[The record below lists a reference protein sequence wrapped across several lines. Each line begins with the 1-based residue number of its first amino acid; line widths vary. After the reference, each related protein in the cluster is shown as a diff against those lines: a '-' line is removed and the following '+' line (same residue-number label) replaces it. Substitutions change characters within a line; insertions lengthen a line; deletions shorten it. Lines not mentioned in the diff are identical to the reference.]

1 MFASNLSGNTSPPL
15 PVGARPTPVV
25 YQTELRPTVQGRFP
39 DGRVME
45 GPRGTPLE
53 AFILAAKL
61 PDEPRVVASLMN
73 GRLRELCFPLQ
84 EDADLV
90 PVTTATN
97 DGARIYRRSLS
108 FLMIVAAAEV
118 LPGQVITILHSMPF
132 GGYYCE
138 RDNGHRLTD
147 DELSALKRRM
157 RELVEADLPIDN
169 VRLPLDEALA
179 FFREQGDLEKADLFA
194 RRRKDYLT
202 LYELNGIRD
211 YFHGFMVP
219 RTRYLDLFDL
229 CHYNNGFILHFPRRS
244 WPGVLQPFEDEP
256 RLAQIFQTYKDWLTI
271 MGVGNVTA
279 LNQAIANGRSREV
292 ILVAEALH
300 ERQLASIARA
310 IANRQPAVRLV
321 AVSGPTSAGKTT
333 FAKRL
338 ALQVMA
344 QGIYPVI
351 ISLDDYFVNREDT
364 PRDPYGNFDF
374 EALEAVDIA
383 LFQADMRRLMGG
395 EEVVLPRYNF
405 KTGLREQGAP
415 LRIGQ
420 DHVILVEGI
429 HGLNPR
435 LTANLP
441 PSAMFRVFISAFT
454 QLNLDRHNR
463 VPTTDTRLLR
473 RIVRDAAHRG
483 YSASQT
489 IGRWSSVRRGEK
501 NHIFPY
507 QNSADVFFN
516 SALVYE
522 LSALKLLAEP
532 LLLQVEAGTMERL
545 EANRLMAFLQWFEPM
560 SPGDLQY
567 IASDSILREFIGG
580 SLLETFHPSHWYATE
595 AGRRRIS

>member
-1 MFASNLSGNTSPPL
+1 MIKEPI
-15 PVGARPTPVV
+15 V
-25 YQTELRPTVQGRFP
+25 YPTELRPTVQARFP
-39 DGRVME
+39 DGRVLE

-53 AFILAAKL
+53 AFILAAQL
-61 PDEPRVVASLMN
+61 PAEPRVVASLMN
-73 GRLRELCFPLQ
+73 GRLRELCYPLP

-118 LPGQVITILHSMPF
+118 LPNQVITILHSMPF

-138 RDNGHRLTD
+138 RDDGRRLSD
-147 DELSALKRRM
+147 EELSALHQRM
-157 RELVEADLPIDN
+157 TELVEADLPIDN

-179 FFREQGDLEKADLFA
+179 FFRGQGDLEKADLFA
-194 RRRKDYLT
+194 RRRKAYLT
-202 LYELNGIRD
+202 LYELKGLRD

-219 RTRYLDLFDL
+219 RTGYLDLFSL
-229 CHYNNGFILHFPRRS
+229 CHYNDGFILQFPRRS

-256 RLAQIFQTYKDWLTI
+256 RLAEIFQNYKDWLTI
-271 MGVGNVTA
+271 MGVGNVTSLNEA
-279 LNQAIANGRSREV
+279 LTNGRSREV

-300 ERQLASIARA
+300 QRQLASIARD
-310 IANRQPAVRLV
+310 IANRQPAARLV

-338 ALQVMA
+338 ALQLLA

-351 ISLDDYFVNREDT
+351 ISLDDYFVDREDT
-364 PRDPYGNFDF
+364 PRDPTGNFDF
-374 EALEAVDIA
+374 EALEAVDVN
-383 LFQADMRRLMGG
+383 LFQADMRRLMDGA
-395 EEVVLPRYNF
+395 EVVMPRYNF
-405 KTGLREQGAP
+405 KTGRRELGPP
-415 LRIGQ
+415 LQIGK
-420 DHVILVEGI
+420 DHVIVVEGI

-441 PSAMFRVFISAFT
+441 PSATYRVFISAFT
-454 QLNLDRHNR
+454 QLNLDKHNR

-483 YSASQT
+483 YTATQT

-501 NHIFPY
+501 NHIFPF

-532 LLLQVEAGTMERL
+532 LLLQVEAGTSERL

-560 SPGDLQY
+560 SPIDLQY
-567 IASDSILREFIGG
+567 IAGDSILREFIGG
-580 SLLETFHPSHWYATE
+580 SILETFHPTHWYATGS
-595 AGRRRIS
+595 AGGRIS

>member
-1 MFASNLSGNTSPPL
+1 MTAEMMNEPI
-15 PVGARPTPVV
+15 V
-25 YQTELRPTVQGRFP
+25 YPTELRPTVQARFP
-39 DGRVME
+39 DGRVLE
-45 GPRGTPLE
+45 APRGTPLE
-53 AFILAAKL
+53 AFIVAAQL
-61 PDEPRVVASLMN
+61 PAEPRVVASLMN
-73 GRLRELCFPLQ
+73 GRLRELCYPLQ

-118 LPGQVITILHSMPF
+118 LPNQVITILHSMPF

-138 RDNGHRLTD
+138 RDDGRRLTD
-147 DELSALKRRM
+147 AELSTLHQRM
-157 RELVEADLPIDN
+157 TELVEADLPIDN
-169 VRLPLDEALA
+169 VRLPLEEALA
-179 FFREQGDLEKADLFA
+179 FFRGQSDLEKADLFA
-194 RRRKDYLT
+194 RRRKAYLT
-202 LYELNGIRD
+202 LYELKGLRD

-219 RTRYLDLFDL
+219 RTGYLDLFSL
-229 CHYNNGFILHFPRRS
+229 CHYNDGFILQFPRRS

-256 RLAQIFQTYKDWLTI
+256 RLAQIFQNYKDWLTI
-271 MGVGNVTA
+271 MGVGNVTSLNEA
-279 LNQAIANGRSREV
+279 LANGRSREV

-300 ERQLASIARA
+300 QRQLASIARD
-310 IANRQPAVRLV
+310 IANRQPAARLV

-338 ALQVMA
+338 ALQLLA

-351 ISLDDYFVNREDT
+351 ISLDDYFVDRENT
-364 PRDPYGNFDF
+364 PRDPTGNFDF
-374 EALEAVDIA
+374 EALEAVDVN
-383 LFQADMRRLMGG
+383 LFQADMRRLMDGA
-395 EEVVLPRYNF
+395 EVVMPRYNF
-405 KTGLREQGAP
+405 KTGRRELGPP
-415 LRIGQ
+415 LQIGK
-420 DHVILVEGI
+420 DHVIVVEGI

-441 PSAMFRVFISAFT
+441 PSATYRVFISAFT
-454 QLNLDRHNR
+454 QLNLDKHNR

-483 YSASQT
+483 YTATQT

-501 NHIFPY
+501 NHIFPF

-532 LLLQVEAGTMERL
+532 LLLQVEAGTRERL

-560 SPGDLQY
+560 SPVDLQY
-567 IASDSILREFIGG
+567 IAGDSIFREFIGG
-580 SLLETFHPSHWYATE
+580 SILETFHPTHWYATGS
-595 AGRRRIS
+595 AGGRIS

>member
-1 MFASNLSGNTSPPL
+1 MNETTS
-15 PVGARPTPVV
+15 V
-25 YQTELRPTVQGRFP
+25 YPTELRPTVQARFP
-39 DGRVME
+39 DGRVLE
-45 GPRGTPLE
+45 GARGTPIE
-53 AFILAAKL
+53 EFILGAGTPAG
-61 PDEPRVVASLMN
+61 DRVVASLMN
-73 GRLRELCFPLQ
+73 GRLRELCFPLT

-90 PVTTATN
+90 PVTTGSN

-108 FLMIVAAAEV
+108 FLMIAAAAEV
-118 LPGQVITILHSMPF
+118 LPDQVITILHSMPF

-138 RDNGHRLTD
+138 RGNAERLTD
-147 DELSALKRRM
+147 DELLALKRRM
-157 RELVEADLPIDN
+157 RELVDADLPINN
-169 VRLPLDEALA
+169 VRMPLDEALA

-194 RRRKDYLT
+194 RRRKAYLT
-202 LYELNGIRD
+202 LYELNGVKD

-229 CHYNNGFILHFPRRS
+229 RHYNDGFILQFPRRS
-244 WPGVLQPFEDEP
+244 WPNVLQPFEDEP

-271 MGVGNVTA
+271 VGVGNVTSLNEA
-279 LNQAIANGRSREV
+279 LARGRAGEIV
-292 ILVAEALH
+292 LVAEALH

-364 PRDPYGNFDF
+364 PRDPSGAFDF
-374 EALEAVDIA
+374 EALEAVDVA
-383 LFQADMRRLMGG
+383 LFQADMRRLMAG
-395 EEVVLPRYNF
+395 EEVLMPRYNF
-405 KTGLREQGAP
+405 RTGQREQGSP
-415 LRIGQ
+415 LSIGR

-435 LTANLP
+435 LTDQLP
-441 PSAMFRVFISAFT
+441 ESATFRIFISAFT
-454 QLNLDRHNR
+454 QLNLDKHNR

-483 YSASQT
+483 YSATAT
-489 IGRWSSVRRGEK
+489 IGRWNSVRRGEE
-501 NHIFPY
+501 NYIFPY

-522 LSALKLLAEP
+522 LSALKPLAEP
-532 LLLQVEAGTMERL
+532 LLLQVEQGTPERL
-545 EANRLMAFLQWFEPM
+545 EANRLLAFLQWFEPL
-560 SPGDLQY
+560 PLPELQY

-580 SLLETFHPSHWYATE
+580 SLLETFRPSHWYAT
-595 AGRRRIS
+595 GHGSVRIS

>member
-1 MFASNLSGNTSPPL
+1 MASRLNM
-15 PVGARPTPVV
+15 RQPTHV
-25 YQTELRPTVQGRFP
+25 YPTELRPTVQARLTN
-39 DGRVME
+39 GRVLE

-53 AFILAAKL
+53 EFILCADL
-61 PDEPRVVASLMN
+61 PGDQRVVASLMN
-73 GRLRELCFPLQ
+73 GRLRELCFPLM

-90 PVTTATN
+90 PVTTAGN
-97 DGARIYRRSLS
+97 DGSRIYRRSLS

-118 LPGQVITILHSMPF
+118 LPDQVITIHHSMPF

-138 RDNGHRLTD
+138 RGDAQRLTD
-147 DELSALKRRM
+147 DELAALKRRM
-157 RELVEADLPIDN
+157 RELVDADLPIDN
-169 VRLPLDEALA
+169 VRLPLEEALA
-179 FFREQGDLEKADLFA
+179 FFREQGDLEKADLFS

-219 RTRYLDLFDL
+219 RTSYLDLFDL
-229 CHYNNGFILHFPRRS
+229 HHYNEGFILQFPRRT
-244 WPGVLQPFEDEP
+244 WPNVLQPFEDEP
-256 RLAQIFQTYKDWLTI
+256 RLVQIFQTYKDWLTI
-271 MGVGNVTA
+271 MGVGNVTS
-279 LNQAIANGRSREV
+279 LNQAIAQGRAAEV
-292 ILVAEALH
+292 VLVAEALH

-351 ISLDDYFVNREDT
+351 ISLDDYFVNREYT
-364 PRDPYGNFDF
+364 PRDRSGNYDF
-374 EALEAVDIA
+374 EALEAVDVT
-383 LFQADMRRLMGG
+383 LFQSDMRRLMAG
-395 EEVVLPRYNF
+395 EEVLMPRYNF
-405 KTGLREQGAP
+405 KTGQREQGSP
-415 LRIGQ
+415 LSIGK
-420 DHVILVEGI
+420 DHVVLVEGI

-435 LTANLP
+435 LTDSLP
-441 PSAMFRVFISAFT
+441 ESATFRIFISAFT
-454 QLNLDRHNR
+454 QLNLDKHNR

-483 YSASQT
+483 YSATAT
-489 IGRWSSVRRGEK
+489 IGRWNSVRRGEK

-507 QNSADVFFN
+507 QNSADIFFN

-522 LSALKLLAEP
+522 LSALKPLAEP
-532 LLLQVEAGTMERL
+532 LLMQVEVGTPERL
-545 EANRLMAFLQWFEPM
+545 EANRLLAFLQWFEPM
-560 SPGDLQY
+560 PPVDLQY

-580 SLLETFHPSHWYATE
+580 SLLETFRPSHWYAT
-595 AGRRRIS
+595 ARGPARIS

>member
-1 MFASNLSGNTSPPL
+1 MGASPFEFVDMNPEEEVHL
-15 PVGARPTPVV
+15 
-25 YQTELRPTVQGRFP
+25 TELRSTVQARFP
-39 DGRVME
+39 DGRVFE
-45 GPRGTPLE
+45 GHRGTPIE
-53 AFILAAKL
+53 EFILAADL
-61 PDEPRVVASLMN
+61 PKGERVVASLMN

-118 LPGQVITILHSMPF
+118 LPGQVITIFHSMPF

-138 RDNGHRLTD
+138 RDGGQRLTD
-147 DELSALKRRM
+147 EELAALRRRM

-179 FFREQGDLEKADLFA
+179 FFRKQGDQEKADLFA

-202 LYELNGIRD
+202 LYELNGVRD
-211 YFHGFMVP
+211 YFHGFMVN

-229 CHYNNGFILHFPRRS
+229 RHYNDGFILQFPRRS
-244 WPGVLQPFEDEP
+244 WPNVLQPFEDEP

-279 LNQAIANGRSREV
+279 LNEAIANGRSREI

-300 ERQLASIARA
+300 ERQLASIARS
-310 IANRQPAVRLV
+310 IANRQPSTRLV

-364 PRDPYGNFDF
+364 PRDAFGHHDY
-374 EALEAVDIA
+374 EALEAVDVA
-383 LFQADMRRLMGG
+383 LFQDHMRRLMAD
-395 EEVVLPRYNF
+395 EEVIMPRFNF
-405 KTGLREQGAP
+405 KTGMREEGSP
-415 LRIGQ
+415 LHIGRE
-420 DHVILVEGI
+420 HVILVEGI

-435 LTANLP
+435 LTDNLP
-441 PSAMFRVFISAFT
+441 PSATFRVFISAFT
-454 QLNLDRHNR
+454 QLNLDKHNR

-473 RIVRDAAHRG
+473 RIVRDASHRG
-483 YSASQT
+483 YTAAQT

-501 NHIFPY
+501 NRIFPY
-507 QNSADVFFN
+507 QNTADVFFN

-522 LSALKLLAEP
+522 LSALKPLAEP

-560 SPGDLQY
+560 SIPDLQF
-567 IASDSILREFIGG
+567 IANDSILREFIGG
-580 SLLETFHPSHWYATE
+580 TVLETFQPSHWYATE
-595 AGRRRIS
+595 RGRQRIS